1 MFLIF
6 FFENIFEIFFWKFF
20 LENFVLKFFFW
31 NFFLIFFFL
40 EKGRYRPSDL
50 DCMRRQDSENI
61 AHWRVIQLFSRRLC
75 VCHCLCIRLCLCI
88 CVPNSFLNS
97 YYHKLSE
104 NVWVWGCGV
113 SRSEIWWD
121 VTMAGRTDKQK
132 RKDRATQ
139 PFDHGRLR
147 WAIWLKY
154 KTYMFHKSL
163 YLTDKQW
170 FCSLW
175 KEIGNILLENIPG
188 MYIYFGIRYHILYNI
203 DIVQEAKNVKLR
215 MFILEYS
222 FFVRGDWDTC
232 RNISCSRSRL
242 WVELN
247 PLSLIHADSDSY
259 RKFKFS
265 KIFYRL
271 VT

>member
-1 MFLIF
+1 MGKFSSWKFFFKFFLFLIF

-61 AHWRVIQLFSRRLC
+61 AHWIVIQLFSRRLC

-104 NVWVWGCGV
+104 NVWVWRCGA

-121 VTMAGRTDKQK
+121 VTMVG
-132 RKDRATQ
+132 Q
-139 PFDHGRLR
+139 PTEQQGKIGLLSQWTMEGWDEQY
-147 WAIWLKY
+147 WLH
-154 KTYMFHKSL
+154 FVCAEPSL
-163 YLTDKQW
+163 
-170 FCSLW
+170 
-175 KEIGNILLENIPG
+175 
-188 MYIYFGIRYHILYNI
+188 
-203 DIVQEAKNVKLR
+203 
-215 MFILEYS
+215 
-222 FFVRGDWDTC
+222 
-232 RNISCSRSRL
+232 
-242 WVELN
+242 
-247 PLSLIHADSDSY
+247 
-259 RKFKFS
+259 
-265 KIFYRL
+265 
-271 VT
+271 

>member
-1 MFLIF
+1 MGKFSSWKFFFKFFLFLIF

-104 NVWVWGCGV
+104 NVWVWGCGA

-121 VTMAGRTDKQK
+121 VTMVG
-132 RKDRATQ
+132 Q
-139 PFDHGRLR
+139 PTEQQGKIGLLSQWTMEGWDEQ
-147 WAIWLKY
+147 Y
-154 KTYMFHKSL
+154 SL
-163 YLTDKQW
+163 H
-170 FCSLW
+170 FVCAEPSL
-175 KEIGNILLENIPG
+175 
-188 MYIYFGIRYHILYNI
+188 
-203 DIVQEAKNVKLR
+203 
-215 MFILEYS
+215 
-222 FFVRGDWDTC
+222 
-232 RNISCSRSRL
+232 
-242 WVELN
+242 
-247 PLSLIHADSDSY
+247 
-259 RKFKFS
+259 
-265 KIFYRL
+265 
-271 VT
+271 